1 MGEKRTHR
9 FLSVV
14 GVPSILWETEAI
26 LAGHLRILSPIGA
39 VDDESIV
46 SCLLTQRLVQ
56 HKLLSR
62 RQRWLEKLPP
72 NHLPHL
78 GWYLLQSCSS
88 VLYSET
94 AFLSTMRDQPH
105 REDGPADLAV
115 RASRDRK
122 VDGTEQDSVDEL
134 RLDVAHAKR
143 KGGIGVKRRN
153 GAGSVLVTVGLAKS
167 GMAGCW
173 GWVECSAVEC
183 VQANGRGMWRKERDE
198 DGEDSGPH
206 PARGGCASSAPRAGS
221 VLPD

>member
-14 GVPSILWETEAI
+14 GVPSIFWETEAI
-26 LAGHLRILSPIGA
+26 LAGQLRILSPIGA

-94 AFLSTMRDQPH
+94 AFLSTMRDQPQ
-105 REDGPADLAV
+105 REDGPGDLAV
-115 RASRDRK
+115 RASRDRE

-143 KGGIGVKRRN
+143 KGGDWGEEEEW
-153 GAGSVLVTVGLAKS
+153 S
-167 GMAGCW
+167 GQCPG
-173 GWVECSAVEC
+173 
-183 VQANGRGMWRKERDE
+183 
-198 DGEDSGPH
+198 DGGP
-206 PARGGCASSAPRAGS
+206 S
-221 VLPD
+221 